1 MLGYSLYKG
10 VWIWKDNPRSELK
23 LPISKCRKMLND
35 GGFLVRNVYDF
46 DCAEQTGFWYV
57 IKDSFNGIQDV
68 PSKYRARVRKALDAF
83 EIKMV
88 TKEFLIQ
95 NGYEVH
101 IKAIENYRVKA
112 DAPTYDDFKNRINSL
127 DERYDLWGCIHKESG
142 RLAAFAI
149 NCIVDDTV
157 DYQTMKFH
165 PDFLSKSHSSYG
177 LIYEMNRYYLEEKKM
192 LFVNDGAR
200 SITNHSDVQPFLIQK
215 FKFRKAYCKLN
226 LVYQPWLKALV
237 CILFP
242 FRKRI
247 RVRKVSAILNQEAMA
262 RGLV

>member
-1 MLGYSLYKG
+1 MKNYKLYRG
-10 VWIWKDNPRSELK
+10 VWIWKGNPRKEIELTIVACK
-23 LPISKCRKMLND
+23 KMLKN
-35 GGFLVRNVYDF
+35 GGLLVRNVYDF
-46 DCAEQTGFWYV
+46 DWAEQTGFWYV

-68 PSKYRARVRKALDAF
+68 PSKYRASVRKALDAF
-83 EIKMV
+83 EIKKV
-88 TKEFLIQ
+88 SKELLIKY
-95 NGYEVH
+95 GYEVH
-101 IKAIENYRVKA
+101 IKAVENYRVKT
-112 DAPTYDDFKNRINSL
+112 DVPTYDDFKNRISLL

-149 NCIVDDTV
+149 NCIVNDTV

-165 PDFLSKSHSSYG
+165 PDFLSKLHCSYG
-177 LIYEMNRYYLEEKKM
+177 LIYEMNRYYLEEKKI

-226 LVYQPWLKALV
+226 LVYQPWLKVLV

-242 FRKRI
+242 FRKWIGMKR
-247 RVRKVSAILNQEAMA
+247 VSAILNQEAMA
-262 RGLV
+262 